1 MYSCPQDGCVRVFQR
16 LSALEKHFSL
26 EKCTQSLERHSLM
39 DLAKMGYKTCLEEG
53 VGVLP
58 AIQAPISHQE
68 ASLIPKEGWAI
79 RAAKKSYRFS
89 DKQKSYL
96 MAKFHIGQTTGRK
109 VDAEVVAREM
119 RRARGTDGVRLFQAS
134 EFLSSSQVASF
145 FSRQS
150 AAVRQSDP
158 DEMDVQAALEETNF
172 SQAKET
178 VETVQ
183 LQHPLVYDH
192 YDLCAMA
199 LCNTLKQLKLPMLQ
213 RVCEDLGLDVPLPP
227 VRKKAPYLALLE
239 DITSKCSSE
248 SNS

>member
-58 AIQAPISHQE
+58 AIQAPIRHQE

-134 EFLSSSQVASF
+134 EFLSSSQVVSF

-150 AAVRQSDP
+150 AAVLQSDP
-158 DEMDVQAALEETNF
+158 D
-172 SQAKET
+172 
-178 VETVQ
+178 
-183 LQHPLVYDH
+183 
-192 YDLCAMA
+192 
-199 LCNTLKQLKLPMLQ
+199 
-213 RVCEDLGLDVPLPP
+213 
-227 VRKKAPYLALLE
+227 
-239 DITSKCSSE
+239 DITDGCSGCS
-248 SNS
+248 